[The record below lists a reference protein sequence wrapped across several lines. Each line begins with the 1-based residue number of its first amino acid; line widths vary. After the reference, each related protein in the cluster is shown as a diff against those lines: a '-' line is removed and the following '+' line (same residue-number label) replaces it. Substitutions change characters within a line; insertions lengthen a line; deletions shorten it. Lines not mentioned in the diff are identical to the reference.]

1 MSDGVFVL
9 MCISFRLIIGVGV
22 KSIDIFIT
30 ASNET
35 GIWACMEL
43 ETDAKDKFHEI
54 LWCCGFDVTLFEVG
68 CLSIKEVD
76 IKVVGFYK
84 LYRIVAICVA
94 VIDHS
99 LGRPLSLISCS

>member
-35 GIWACMEL
+35 DIWACMEL

-54 LWCCGFDVTLFEVG
+54 LWC
-68 CLSIKEVD
+68 
-76 IKVVGFYK
+76 
-84 LYRIVAICVA
+84 
-94 VIDHS
+94 
-99 LGRPLSLISCS
+99 